1 MRRED
6 IFMDLIGELDD
17 NYIALAMSRPK
28 RRAIVSETRNITFV
42 QPVEVENNVSKREL
56 RLYYITRVLGL
67 AAVTF
72 LIVGAAVLLIM
83 NWDKI
88 VVRDPD
94 TPPVV
99 TTDITT
105 VTDPSIIDQTETG

>member
-42 QPVEVENNVSKREL
+42 QPVEVEKNVSKREL
-56 RLYYITRVLGL
+56 RLYYSTTAPKLK
-67 AAVTF
+67 TF
-72 LIVGAAVLLIM
+72 CCLHSPGKML
-83 NWDKI
+83 K
-88 VVRDPD
+88 
-94 TPPVV
+94 
-99 TTDITT
+99 
-105 VTDPSIIDQTETG
+105 